1 MFDFGNHLRM
11 LRERYGISQE
21 ELGRRVGRA
30 GSVIS
35 NYENNIKIPTLD
47 VLTTMAR
54 IYNVSLDYLV
64 GFDKKDQVVLEGM
77 TDGQRELIH
86 LFGERIE
93 GEHQAEKRRLV
104 CRPAGNPKPHHA
116 GVFKVISKNA
126 RRPEKSGR
134 FFALFSKVT
143 LTPSKLHLRMVHYY
157 LEVQTMA
164 KTILIIEDEEAI
176 QGVVKAFLE
185 DEGYNV
191 VLASDGLEDGEIP

>member
-30 GSVIS
+30 GSAIS

-64 GFDKKDQVVLEGM
+64 GFDKKDQVILEGM

-86 LFGERIE
+86 L
-93 GEHQAEKRRLV
+93 LV
-104 CRPAGNPKPHHA
+104 KELKESTKPKNGGLSA
-116 GVFKVISKNA
+116 DQQEILNLIMQ
-126 RRPEKSGR
+126 E
-134 FFALFSKVT
+134 FSK
-143 LTPSKLHLRMVHYY
+143 
-157 LEVQTMA
+157 
-164 KTILIIEDEEAI
+164 
-176 QGVVKAFLE
+176 
-185 DEGYNV
+185 
-191 VLASDGLEDGEIP
+191 

>member
-86 LFGERIE
+86 L
-93 GEHQAEKRRLV
+93 LV
-104 CRPAGNPKPHHA
+104 KELKESTKPKNGGLSADPAGNPKPHHA
-116 GVFKVISKNA
+116 GVFEVISKNA
-126 RRPEKSGR
+126 RRPDFSGR
-134 FFALFSKVT
+134 FFALFFQK
-143 LTPSKLHLRMVHYY
+143 
-157 LEVQTMA
+157 
-164 KTILIIEDEEAI
+164 
-176 QGVVKAFLE
+176 
-185 DEGYNV
+185 
-191 VLASDGLEDGEIP
+191 

>member
-64 GFDKKDQVVLEGM
+64 GFDKKDQVILEGM
-77 TDGQRELIH
+77 TDGQRDLIH
-86 LFGERIE
+86 
-93 GEHQAEKRRLV
+93 RLV
-104 CRPAGNPKPHHA
+104 KELKESTKPKNGGLSADQQERDSLLRILQRLMQMDPVTGH
-116 GVFKVISKNA
+116 
-126 RRPEKSGR
+126 PEPMQQERTWQWS
-134 FFALFSKVT
+134 F
-143 LTPSKLHLRMVHYY
+143 
-157 LEVQTMA
+157 
-164 KTILIIEDEEAI
+164 TII
-176 QGVVKAFLE
+176 V
-185 DEGYNV
+185 
-191 VLASDGLEDGEIP
+191 

>member
-64 GFDKKDQVVLEGM
+64 GFDKKDQV
-77 TDGQRELIH
+77 QRELIH
-86 LFGERIE
+86 
-93 GEHQAEKRRLV
+93 RLV
-104 CRPAGNPKPHHA
+104 KELKESTKPKNGGLSA
-116 GVFKVISKNA
+116 DQQEILNLIMQ
-126 RRPEKSGR
+126 E
-134 FFALFSKVT
+134 FSK
-143 LTPSKLHLRMVHYY
+143 
-157 LEVQTMA
+157 
-164 KTILIIEDEEAI
+164 
-176 QGVVKAFLE
+176 
-185 DEGYNV
+185 
-191 VLASDGLEDGEIP
+191 

>member
-77 TDGQRELIH
+77 TDGQRAFCMGNALVTGIPH
-86 LFGERIE
+86 RIGKAMAER
-93 GEHQAEKRRLV
+93 R
-104 CRPAGNPKPHHA
+104 
-116 GVFKVISKNA
+116 
-126 RRPEKSGR
+126 
-134 FFALFSKVT
+134 
-143 LTPSKLHLRMVHYY
+143 KL
-157 LEVQTMA
+157 
-164 KTILIIEDEEAI
+164 
-176 QGVVKAFLE
+176 
-185 DEGYNV
+185 
-191 VLASDGLEDGEIP
+191 

>member
-64 GFDKKDQVVLEGM
+64 GFDKKDQVILEGM

-86 LFGERIE
+86 
-93 GEHQAEKRRLV
+93 RLV
-104 CRPAGNPKPHHA
+104 KELKESTKPKNGGLSA
-116 GVFKVISKNA
+116 DQKEILNLIMQ
-126 RRPEKSGR
+126 E
-134 FFALFSKVT
+134 FSK
-143 LTPSKLHLRMVHYY
+143 
-157 LEVQTMA
+157 
-164 KTILIIEDEEAI
+164 
-176 QGVVKAFLE
+176 
-185 DEGYNV
+185 
-191 VLASDGLEDGEIP
+191 